1 VSAKQTSDADVSRPA
16 KGGVVPPRD
25 LLEQVTGIEDTLQ
38 TGRRLSVAG
47 WFALLLGLVQA
58 VIAIATG
65 PTFQA
70 ISKLSFG
77 SVLQELSGHWLSWTA
92 AATLVVAVVLGNWT
106 RLWIRVSREPFR
118 YTYSISDFEFI
129 GEGKEDNFLPWLRV
143 DLATKLSE
151 RIQRLSRLDH
161 PPSRDSSG
169 HESHIQITGTYGVR
183 KRQRNSGEPEVE
195 LVEVVPWIQIGPL
208 SAPARLAHTVTFRV
222 DTPGAVAGPPGAA
235 AGPPGKVAVAHRS
248 KLHDK
253 LGTENYEKLVERI
266 YFSVATEIYK
276 QIRKD
281 VQRKI
286 DLLPYGYFRASAY
299 FYEAEDYVT
308 SNTLD
313 AYDEAQELYLQVIRI
328 YDPEW
333 LARPKALP
341 RRILYGLRMA
351 AAAVLRAFSILG
363 SQVWT
368 GMAAPELMV
377 SRAYLGY
384 ANALLY
390 RRSLAGLSGQRLNPI
405 FEARP
410 AVDRGMAHLR
420 ALPDHVEGKNEALFD
435 AWVTLA
441 LVRDQLDSPAA
452 AMEMLETARQY
463 DPLRVEKDARY
474 LYARGFI
481 ETDLIQS
488 LQFLRRAVEVDP
500 DYEVAQFQLALRS
513 EYLWRNRAQLEPDVA
528 RTVLA
533 EYDRVVNLNPANI
546 AAWANMAFVYWL
558 LEHDVDALARY
569 ERGREY
575 KEIKR
580 ATFVAQIDHGLAR
593 LAAERGDWPL
603 AYRHYV
609 AATSATT
616 AQGLAHVGL
625 SRQQEQDYWFISD
638 EIMQRFEKYKSAVES
653 ACAIPLREDQ
663 LTSRL
668 RDSVLAFVL
677 TDYGQACYSYFLRT
691 SDELYKR
698 RAGEAFKRARD
709 EKLGGRYVMPHFY
722 SHVIALRDQIANPD
736 IQGLLSSR
744 DEDYL
749 LGRTSPDY
757 LGEHMLAV
765 DRLDPNWVDGNVEL
779 VTFLATLGDHLNAL
793 EAAVFH
799 LERSKRQEAK
809 VLQGPSLDLEA
820 EPPASDRMAK
830 SRLNR
835 QSSGAAFVGDAV
847 RLEAQ
852 AVVLKLRAEKI
863 RRTEWRLRQ
872 RYAEVITNL
881 VPHTWLHRKKIGGV
895 RRVALGL
902 MFGLLKR
909 LGKNLGKK
917 KSTLPRRVVASW
929 LRRVHGQLVTAPIHV
944 IDGRAFR
951 PGRLRRRYD
960 RELRWEREFDDIHA
974 IALYAWATS
983 DRTINQAGAL
993 AHLQT
998 HFWAAKFDALVQS
1011 FSIAP
1016 EGDRARLK
1024 TMKALKS
1031 IIESSIAWLPEFGN
1045 LSWLIGPGKGTWIV
1059 TKDQAARRLIEVAET
1074 HRLNPALLAYVA
1086 GQLDRLEREG
1096 AVGFLK
1102 ETPRAVDFLQQAA
1115 NDPRIENRP
1124 DLLFQIAERLRQ
1136 RNRWREAKAVYLA
1149 AAKHAEDALAVQCR
1163 AGAALTLCALGEW
1176 DMAVSELGAT
1186 NAMKI
1191 QPPGWILDFVN
1202 ELLAMR
1208 IQPLNWTLA
1217 FVNEPLPA
1225 VPGPP
1230 DLWRLRHWLRRQIA
1244 AHPDESAKADCDR
1257 ALLSLS
1263 STLEPLLQAD
1273 ASQLPVCE
1281 PVSILAHP
1289 DFFPLGGQ
1297 TPQVLR
1303 MLSEQGIDARRNVL
1317 RHEIGIVIPPV
1328 KIRASNSLKEGTFS
1342 IQIDEITM
1350 ASGRADPDNDYDA
1363 AMLNLMEEV
1372 LRTHA
1377 ARLVGVQEV
1386 NYLLA
1391 KWAGDYPEFGAAL
1404 GGVQDS
1410 AMLVRFV
1417 QTLRSLLAGQVSI
1430 TDLGTIL
1437 DVFEES
1443 ASKSPS
1449 EIAELVRSRLDP
1461 VNLGLDADVRLVR
1474 LPVAAEQQLS
1484 RDLRQG
1490 RDVQKPSGATS
1501 RPGDVVHSIAKLADD
1516 GGTRVALVVRDSE
1529 LRSALHDLVIPID
1542 PRILVVSSEEV
1553 NRSRLQR
1560 PLAYL
1565 ELTLA

>member
-1 VSAKQTSDADVSRPA
+1 MSAKQTSDADVSRPA

-38 TGRRLSVAG
+38 TGRRLSIAG

-65 PTFQA
+65 PTLQA

-77 SVLQELSGHWLSWTA
+77 SVLQELSSHWLSWTA

-129 GEGKEDNFLPWLRV
+129 GEGKEDNLLPWLRV

-161 PPSRDSSG
+161 PPSADSSG

-195 LVEVVPWIQIGPL
+195 LVEVVPWIQIGPS

-222 DTPGAVAGPPGAA
+222 DTPAAVAGPPGAA
-235 AGPPGKVAVAHRS
+235 AGPPGKVAVAQRS
-248 KLHDK
+248 KLRDQ

-341 RRILYGLRMA
+341 RRIFYGLRMA

-363 SQVWT
+363 SQVWS

-390 RRSLAGLSGQRLNPI
+390 RRSLAGLSGQRLNPV
-405 FEARP
+405 FEAHP
-410 AVDRGMAHLR
+410 AVERGMAHLR

-452 AMEMLETARQY
+452 AMEMLRTARRH

-474 LYARGFI
+474 LYARGVI
-481 ETDLIQS
+481 EADLIQS

-528 RTVLA
+528 RTVVA

-558 LEHDVDALARY
+558 LNNDVDALARY

-593 LAAERGDWPL
+593 LAAERADWPL

-638 EIMQRFEKYKSAVES
+638 EIMQRFEKYKSDVES
-653 ACAIPLREDQ
+653 ACAIPLRDDQ

-698 RAGEAFKRARD
+698 RAAEAFKRARD

-722 SHVIALRDQIANPD
+722 SHVIALRDQMANRD
-736 IQGLLSSR
+736 IEDLLSSR

-779 VTFLATLGDHLNAL
+779 VTFLATVSDHLRAL
-793 EAAVFH
+793 EAAVIQ
-799 LERSKRQEAK
+799 LARSKRQEAK
-809 VLQGPSLDLEA
+809 VMQGPSLDLEA
-820 EPPASDRMAK
+820 EPPASDGMAK

-835 QSSGAAFVGDAV
+835 QSSSAALVGDAV

-852 AVVLKLRAEKI
+852 AVVLNRRAAKI
-863 RRTEWRLRQ
+863 RRTELRLRQ
-872 RYAEVITNL
+872 RYTEVITNL

-902 MFGLLKR
+902 MLELLKH
-909 LGKNLGKK
+909 LGNNIGKK
-917 KSTLPRRVVASW
+917 KSTLRRRVVASS
-929 LRRVHGQLVTAPIHV
+929 LRRVHGKLVTAPIHV

-983 DRTINQAGAL
+983 DKAINQAGAL

-1011 FSIAP
+1011 FSIVP

-1045 LSWLIGPGKGTWIV
+1045 LSWLIGPGEGTWIM
-1059 TKDQAARRLIEVAET
+1059 TKDQAAQRLIEVAET

-1086 GQLDRLEREG
+1086 SQLDRLGRFDE
-1096 AVGFLK
+1096 
-1102 ETPRAVDFLQQAA
+1102 AVDLLQLAA

-1136 RNRWREAKAVYLA
+1136 RKRWREAKAVYLA

-1163 AGAALTLCALGEW
+1163 VGAALTLCAIGEW
-1176 DMAVSELGAT
+1176 DMAVLELDAT
-1186 NAMKI
+1186 NAMRV
-1191 QPPGWILDFVN
+1191 QPPGWVLGFVN
-1202 ELLAMR
+1202 ELLR
-1208 IQPLNWTLA
+1208 
-1217 FVNEPLPA
+1217 A
-1225 VPGPP
+1225 VPGSP
-1230 DLWRLRHWLRRQIA
+1230 DLWRLRLWLRRQIA

-1328 KIRASNSLKEGTFS
+1328 KIRASNSLKEGSFS

-1350 ASGRADPDNDYDA
+1350 ASGRADPDNAYDA

-1461 VNLGLDADVRLVR
+1461 VNLGLDAGVRLVR
-1474 LPVAAEQQLS
+1474 LPVAAEQELS

-1490 RDVQKPSGATS
+1490 RDLNKPATS
-1501 RPGDVVHSIAKLADD
+1501 SSRTGDVVHSIAKLADD

-1529 LRSALHDLVIPID
+1529 LRSGLHDLVIPID